1 MRERTRAARGI
12 PTAAALEGHGG
23 REVLRDAKRKSRLH
37 LSEQPGRPRCRQR
50 NGEPFLHAAWIG
62 AVAPQPGETLT
73 QIGAGTG
80 YYSAILSMLVRPG
93 GRVYAFE
100 IEEKLAA
107 AARTNLASF
116 ENVTVENGNGVLVP
130 IEPSDVIYVN
140 AGAVAPPAQWL
151 RALRPRFVHFS
162 ASHT

>member
-1 MRERTRAARGI
+1 
-12 PTAAALEGHGG
+12 
-23 REVLRDAKRKSRLH
+23 
-37 LSEQPGRPRCRQR
+37 
-50 NGEPFLHAAWIG
+50 
-62 AVAPQPGETLT
+62 
-73 QIGAGTG
+73 
-80 YYSAILSMLVRPG
+80 MLVRPG